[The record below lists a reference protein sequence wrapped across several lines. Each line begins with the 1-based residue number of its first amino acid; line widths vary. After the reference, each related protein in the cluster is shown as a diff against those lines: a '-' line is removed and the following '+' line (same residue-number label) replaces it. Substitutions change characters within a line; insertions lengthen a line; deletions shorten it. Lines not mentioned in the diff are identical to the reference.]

1 MNIEAYT
8 EEKILDDI
16 LYLKSLYKLKSVI
29 RSNLEREEDDLS
41 ESVAEHIYSLH
52 ILALYFLPLED
63 PESTLDKELI
73 FQLITTHDLE
83 ETVTGDV
90 VGWEKTSEDK
100 SREALAKNK
109 ILESTPEHMKD
120 CLRKLFNIYDG
131 QLTREAQFVK
141 AIDKLDPHIHFFDT
155 KYKKVFEQN
164 QITAEKAMSIKEP
177 YLKKF
182 PFINKC
188 NQTIHKQ
195 MLEQDFYFR
204 ESY

>member
-29 RSNLEREEDDLS
+29 RSNLEREGDDLS

-100 SREALAKNK
+100 SREALAK
-109 ILESTPEHMKD
+109 
-120 CLRKLFNIYDG
+120 
-131 QLTREAQFVK
+131 
-141 AIDKLDPHIHFFDT
+141 
-155 KYKKVFEQN
+155 
-164 QITAEKAMSIKEP
+164 
-177 YLKKF
+177 
-182 PFINKC
+182 
-188 NQTIHKQ
+188 
-195 MLEQDFYFR
+195 
-204 ESY
+204 